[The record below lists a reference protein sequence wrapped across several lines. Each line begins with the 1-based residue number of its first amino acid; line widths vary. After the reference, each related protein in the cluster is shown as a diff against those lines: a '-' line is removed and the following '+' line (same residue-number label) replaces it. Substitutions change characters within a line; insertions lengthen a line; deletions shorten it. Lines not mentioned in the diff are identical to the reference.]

1 MRLLCC
7 GWLILGPAQAT
18 AAGEVLEERFSLA
31 LGGFRNSLSLQGRVD
46 DAVIEGTQ
54 IDFEDQFDFDN
65 RRRLDFAELRMRAFG
80 RHEFGI
86 KAFRDARIRRA
97 VLDETLRFDGEEF
110 LVDAEAEARIALRS
124 LEFDYTWWVW
134 ARPHQ
139 ALGIQLGVLRF
150 SASLSIRG
158 RVRVDGEGEA
168 EGQAAVS
175 DRFFVPLA
183 GLAWRR
189 QLGPHWRLE
198 SELRYLRRSYRG
210 IDGRAVSGH
219 LGVEWLTSR
228 HLSLML
234 QYGYTEVELAQDK
247 PDLSGAL
254 QVGFQ
259 GPQALLRLRW

>member
-1 MRLLCC
+1 M
-7 GWLILGPAQAT
+7 LGPAQST

-31 LGGFRNSLSLQGRVD
+31 LGGFRNSLSLQGRID
-46 DAVIEGTQ
+46 DAVIEGTE

-65 RRRLDFAELRMRAFG
+65 RRRLDFAELRMRPFR

-110 LVDAEAEARIALRS
+110 LVDAEAEARIAFRN
-124 LEFDYTWWVW
+124 LEFDYTWWAL
-134 ARPHQ
+134 ARPEQ
-139 ALGIQLGVLRF
+139 ALGLQFGVLRF
-150 SASLSIRG
+150 SASLSMRG
-158 RVRVDGEGEA
+158 RVRVEGEGEA
-168 EGQAAVS
+168 EGRASVS
-175 DRFFVPLA
+175 DRFFVPLV

-189 QLGPHWRLE
+189 HLGPDWRLE

-210 IDGRAVSGH
+210 IQGKAVSGH
-219 LGVEWLTSR
+219 LGIEWLASR
-228 HLSLML
+228 HLGLML
-234 QYGYTEVELAQDK
+234 QYGYTEVALAQDE